1 MEFLIVDESKCKCK
15 KDSICVAAC
24 TSNLIKLQEET
35 GYPGI
40 IPGGDN
46 ICNRCGHCVAVCPYG
61 ALILSE
67 IPSED
72 CPLIK
77 PELIINEEQAVQ
89 FLRSRRSIRA
99 YKDKPV
105 EREKIRRLIEIAR
118 YAPTGGNSQLV
129 EWLVVT
135 DKRKIHES
143 ARHTI
148 EFFRRSIKENPRV
161 LELSPYL
168 SLFIEAWDA
177 GYDLILWNAPVLVVA
192 SAPKEGPTGIADV
205 CIALSYLSLVAP
217 TMGLGTCW
225 AGLLQGAIISTPPL
239 RELLGIPA
247 EPPHLF
253 PMILGYPKARYYRLP
268 GRKPPKITF
277 G

>member
-1 MEFLIVDESKCKCK
+1 MAFLIVDESKCKCK
-15 KDSICVAAC
+15 KDMICVAEC
-24 TSNLIKLQEET
+24 TSGLIKLQEET

-46 ICNRCGHCVAVCPYG
+46 MCNRCGHCVAVCPNG

-67 IPSED
+67 IPGED

-105 EREKIRRLIEIAR
+105 EKEKIRRLIEIAR

-129 EWLVVT
+129 EWLVLT

-143 ARHTI
+143 ASQTI
-148 EFFRRSIKENPRV
+148 EFFRRFIKENPRV
-161 LELSPYL
+161 LELNPYL

-192 SAPKEGPTGIADV
+192 SAPKESPTGMADL
-205 CIALSYLSLVAP
+205 CIALSHLSLLAP

-225 AGLLQGAIISTPPL
+225 TGLLQGAIISSPPL
-239 RELLGIPA
+239 REFLGVPA
-247 EPPHLF
+247 EHTHLF